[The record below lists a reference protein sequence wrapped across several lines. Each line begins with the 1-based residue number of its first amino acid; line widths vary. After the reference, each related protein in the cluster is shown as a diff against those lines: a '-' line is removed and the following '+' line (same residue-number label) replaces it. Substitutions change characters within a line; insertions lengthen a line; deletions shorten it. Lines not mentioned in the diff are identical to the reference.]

1 MLMKVRLSEVIP
13 PAMLEEH
20 HEHIVAFLRQEG
32 IEVDSSDLGATAMNE
47 RQIKELLAEL
57 AGDLDQ

>member
-1 MLMKVRLSEVIP
+1 MQIKVRLSEVMP

-20 HEHIVAFLRQEG
+20 REHIIAFLEQEG
-32 IEVDSSDLGATAMNE
+32 IDVNNDDLGATSMNE

-57 AGDLDQ
+57 ATDLEQ

>member
-1 MLMKVRLSEVIP
+1 MLIKVRLSEVIP

-20 HEHIVAFLRQEG
+20 RDHIVAFLEQEG
-32 IEVDSSDLGATAMNE
+32 VDVNPDDIGAAAMSE